1 MPRGTIDD
9 DDYRG
14 IKLLRDYI
22 SLEKFLRILS
32 LEGFLLE
39 ARKFCQFTDKLIA
52 GKWKQVC
59 ERYIETRI
67 F

>member
-22 SLEKFLRILS
+22 KFGKIFENFEPRRVSIRSEEILSIMNSKPVNLRIN
-32 LEGFLLE
+32 
-39 ARKFCQFTDKLIA
+39 
-52 GKWKQVC
+52 
-59 ERYIETRI
+59 
-67 F
+67 

>member
-22 SLEKFLRILS
+22 KFGKIFENFEK
-32 LEGFLLE
+32 GF
-39 ARKFCQFTDKLIA
+39 
-52 GKWKQVC
+52 
-59 ERYIETRI
+59 Y
-67 F
+67 

>member
-1 MPRGTIDD
+1 MPRGTIDE

-14 IKLLRDYI
+14 IKLLRDYTRI

-39 ARKFCQFTDKLIA
+39 ARKF
-52 GKWKQVC
+52 
-59 ERYIETRI
+59 
-67 F
+67 

>member
-22 SLEKFLRILS
+22 SLETFLRILS

-39 ARKFCQFTDKLIA
+39 ARKF
-52 GKWKQVC
+52 
-59 ERYIETRI
+59 
-67 F
+67 